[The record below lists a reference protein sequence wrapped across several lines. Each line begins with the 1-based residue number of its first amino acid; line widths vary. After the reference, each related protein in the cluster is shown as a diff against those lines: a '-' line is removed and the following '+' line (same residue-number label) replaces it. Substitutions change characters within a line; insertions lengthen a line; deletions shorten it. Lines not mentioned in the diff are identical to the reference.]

1 MLKKVVI
8 LVKGYFENFL
18 SEIII
23 LLQFLRQ
30 GDKIIVYD
38 YHWDEN
44 NEIYIYDIFDPAPV
58 GIWESYSRSYA
69 NI

>member
-1 MLKKVVI
+1 MLKKVTI
-8 LVKGYFENFL
+8 LVKGYFVNFL

-58 GIWESYSRSYA
+58 GIWESYSRS
-69 NI
+69 